1 MITVSIT
8 VQAMV
13 PTPATIPMRMLAT
26 LLLVL
31 LTTRAMEAT
40 TTVSTTLDKPTPTLL
55 VHGPATTQ
63 RLPPPTAMELQVME
77 VNNGCI
83 YVSDQDLLVSALG

>member
-1 MITVSIT
+1 MTTVSIT

-26 LLLVL
+26 LLPVL

-40 TTVSTTLDKPTPTLL
+40 TTVSTTLDRPTRTLL
-55 VHGPATTQ
+55 AHGPAMTL
-63 RLPPPTAMELQVME
+63 RLLLPTAMELQATE
-77 VNNGCI
+77 VNNGYI
-83 YVSDQDLLVSALG
+83 YVSDQDLLVSALS